1 MVEQLNTV
9 ARLWWD
15 WSAAMFWQ
23 VGLLIVLIACLD
35 RLVRRWAWPQLRYA
49 LWSLVLIKLLLPPS
63 LSLPSGVVPGLQ
75 PRIEQAVRWM
85 DSEKTVAAQNS
96 TAISDFG
103 LQIADLDGGVDAPFV
118 TATSRSQ
125 SAPGVEP
132 AVLITS
138 SPRDANPQSA
148 IVNSVTPDSDPG
160 PQLRWHV
167 YAMAIWLTGTMIL
180 GIWLFIRLHS
190 LAGRH
195 AYAAAAASLPQ
206 SFYNQLAGS
215 AKRLGLR
222 HVPRVAVTGRLVSPA
237 VFGVFRPV
245 LLMPKGYLSK
255 LSRRDTEHMLLHEL
269 AHIRRG
275 DLIMHGLY
283 MLLQIV
289 YWYNPLLWLVRRQL
303 HHLRELSCDATVANL
318 LRERTPAYRQT
329 LLETARR
336 LLARPVE
343 PGLGLLGLFEDSN
356 RLAVRLNWLTK
367 PTWRYRTMKRVAVAT
382 VAALMLACVL
392 PMAQAQEP
400 ASDEVKQVSP
410 EEDNQLSQDIAAL
423 EARLQELMAQQQ
435 ELQKQLRALA
445 ERRNQVRA
453 DRETRREA
461 RERPRVRPRGRQ
473 APDSL
478 PVAPPELPA
487 KPGVGEVPPEAWEQ
501 VRHAQEQVKRAQEQA
516 KQAAKAEDLQQW
528 AAQMRAWA
536 EQWQQSEQMQKW
548 QEDMAKWGEQMGRWG
563 QELARRQSESADASE
578 VSEMPALP
586 PMPVMPAM
594 PAMPRVPAPA
604 SDATM
609 HAVPHPVP
617 VPHVAGGRAPDAAMP
632 EVHIPHVEVP
642 HIEIPAVEPPVPPV
656 PGHVDNLEEAVHYI
670 EFGPLPGDRFLEV
683 VNHVGSITVRS
694 GDEPE
699 YRIRG
704 TVIGKAETKERAHEI
719 AERLVVTDTGV
730 QADGRERIVVS
741 KPEGLSRGESCNVR
755 LEVTAP
761 REARLKLH
769 QAVGDIHLAG
779 LRGSIEALAQVGS
792 IRATEVSGRVVLAA
806 NVGSID
812 YTAPAD
818 LSARIHAKADLGGIQ
833 TDLPLEVTKPHG
845 FAMGSSAFGTIG
857 QGTDD
862 ISLSTDTGSI
872 RIRSMREPT
881 RAEPN
886 HAVF

>member
-1 MVEQLNTV
+1 MVEQLNAI
-9 ARLWWD
+9 ARIWWD
-15 WSAAMFWQ
+15 WTAAMFWQ
-23 VGLLIVLIACLD
+23 VGLLIVLIACID
-35 RLVRRWAWPQLRYA
+35 RLIRRWAWPQLRYA
-49 LWSLVLIKLLLPPS
+49 LWSLILIKLLLPPS
-63 LSLPSGVVPGLQ
+63 LSLPSGIVPGLQ
-75 PRIEQAVRWM
+75 PKVAQAVRWM
-85 DSEKTVAAQNS
+85 GSEKAAAAQNS
-96 TAISDFG
+96 AAIADFG
-103 LQIADLDGGVDAPFV
+103 LQIADLGRDVDGPFAV
-118 TATSRSQ
+118 AVSRSQ
-125 SAPGVEP
+125 GARAVEP
-132 AVLITS
+132 A
-138 SPRDANPQSA
+138 SPVSASTHDANPQSA
-148 IVNSVTPDSDPG
+148 IVN
-160 PQLRWHV
+160 PQLEWHV
-167 YAMAIWLTGTMIL
+167 YAMAIWLAGTVIL
-180 GIWLFIRLHS
+180 GTWLFVRLHS

-195 AYAAAAASLPQ
+195 AYVAAAASLPQ
-206 SFYNQLAGS
+206 SFYNQLAGC
-215 AKRLGLR
+215 AKLLRLR
-222 HVPRVAVTGRLVSPA
+222 HVPRVAVTGRLVTPA
-237 VFGVFRPV
+237 VFGVFRPA

-275 DLIMHGLY
+275 DLVLHGLY
-283 MLLQIV
+283 MLVQIV

-423 EARLQELMAQQQ
+423 EVRLQELMAQQQ

-445 ERRNQVRA
+445 ERRSQVRA

-473 APDSL
+473 VPDSL
-478 PVAPPELPA
+478 PVAPPEPPA
-487 KPGVGEVPPEAWEQ
+487 RPGVGEVPPEVWEQ
-501 VRHAQEQVKRAQEQA
+501 VRHAQEQA
-516 KQAAKAEDLQQW
+516 KQAAKDEDLQQW

-536 EQWQQSEQMQKW
+536 EQWKQSEQMQKW

-563 QELARRQSESADASE
+563 QELARRRTESADASE

-594 PAMPRVPAPA
+594 PAMPHVPAPA

-609 HAVPHPVP
+609 RAVPHPVP
-617 VPHVAGGRAPDAAMP
+617 VPHVTGSGAPDAAMP

-642 HIEIPAVEPPVPPV
+642 HIEIPAVEPPVLPV
-656 PGHVDNLEEAVHYI
+656 PGHADNLEEAVHYI

-694 GDEPE
+694 GDEAE

-704 TVIGKAETKERAHEI
+704 RVIGKAETKERAQEI

-730 QADGRERIVVS
+730 QADGRERIIVS

-755 LEVTAP
+755 LEVTVP

-769 QAVGDIHLAG
+769 QAVGEIHLAG

-792 IRATEVSGRVVLAA
+792 IRATEVSGRVVLAT

-818 LSARIHAKADLGGIQ
+818 LSAKIHAKADLGSIQ
-833 TDLPLEVTKPHG
+833 TDLPLEVTKPRA

-881 RAEPN
+881 RAEPD